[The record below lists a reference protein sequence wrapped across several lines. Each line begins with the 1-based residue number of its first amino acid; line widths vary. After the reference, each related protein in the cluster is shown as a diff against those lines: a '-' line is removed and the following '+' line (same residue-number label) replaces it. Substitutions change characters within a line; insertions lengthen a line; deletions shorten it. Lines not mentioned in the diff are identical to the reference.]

1 MKIWEIT
8 QNNNVTEDATAGA
21 TDSVAVAGATDSVA
35 VAGAQLAF
43 PLFGD
48 PKKARK
54 AVDPYGYTTPKKKK
68 KKFKPY
74 TNKVKSIFPQ

>member
-8 QNNNVTEDATAGA
+8 SIDDSVTEDATPGA
-21 TDSVAVAGATDSVA
+21 TDSSAMAGAA
-35 VAGAQLAF
+35 VAF

-54 AVDPYGYTTPKKKK
+54 AVDPYGYTTPKGKKK
-68 KKFKPY
+68 TKFPPY
-74 TNKVKSIFPQ
+74 TKKVKSILA

>member
-8 QNNNVTEDATAGA
+8 NNNNVNEDATAGA
-21 TDSVAVAGATDSVA
+21 TDSSAM
-35 VAGAQLAF
+35 AGAQVTF

-54 AVDPYGYTTPKKKK
+54 AVDPYGYTTSKKKK

-74 TNKVKSIFPQ
+74 DKKVKSIFAQ

>member
-8 QNNNVTEDATAGA
+8 QNNKVTEDAT
-21 TDSVAVAGATDSVA
+21 TGATDSVA

>member
-8 QNNNVTEDATAGA
+8 NYKDVNEDATAGA
-21 TDSVAVAGATDSVA
+21 TDSSAM
-35 VAGAQLAF
+35 AGAQVAF
-43 PLFGD
+43 PLFG
-48 PKKARK
+48 PAKAARR

-74 TNKVKSIFPQ
+74 TNKVKSIFA

>member
-1 MKIWEIT
+1 MKIWEVT
-8 QNNNVTEDATAGA
+8 STDNNVKEDATPGA
-21 TDSVAVAGATDSVA
+21 TDSSAVAGAA
-35 VAGAQLAF
+35 VAF

-68 KKFKPY
+68 TKFPPY
-74 TNKVKSIFPQ
+74 TKKVKSIFA